1 MKLKDIRQLSDPEL
15 EKLQHDTV
23 EELGKLPF
31 QKAIFDTPN
40 VPAAVNLP
48 PNTIVLL
55 NFTIAFTAPFV
66 PLFAP
71 EPIEFQP

>member
-31 QKAIFDTPN
+31 QKAIGQLE
-40 VPAAVNLP
+40 NLHLIR
-48 PNTIVLL
+48 NKRKLLARILTIRKERAKLAGVK
-55 NFTIAFTAPFV
+55 
-66 PLFAP
+66 
-71 EPIEFQP
+71 